1 MESRSPSASQR
12 IHLLRTAFPVLPS
25 LIDERPGNEL
35 NRVDLADRETVL
47 PCLAFAAETPDSG
60 AASVPLWDV
69 DAVRAALAEEDDGH
83 GELLYMWANKTHNYA
98 RILSFAVDPVSAR
111 SISSL
116 GYGKS
121 STNGFLTAGETF
133 TTTCS
138 RVS

>member
-1 MESRSPSASQR
+1 
-12 IHLLRTAFPVLPS
+12 VLPR
-25 LIDERPGNEL
+25 LIDERPRNEL
-35 NRVDLADRETVL
+35 NRVDFADRKAVE
-47 PCLAFAAETPDSG
+47 PCLAFAVETPESG
-60 AASVPLWDV
+60 AASVPLCDV

-83 GELLYMWANKTHNYA
+83 GELVYMRANKTQNYA

-111 SISSL
+111 SISSS

-121 STNGFLTAGETF
+121 STNGFLTPGETF